1 MALVEMVVQ
10 AVVALEAVREV
21 LVILHPLHHHKEIM
35 LAHPQTKV
43 RLVVVV
49 LVLLEA
55 MAVHPQAVM
64 AVLVRHQVL
73 LVLALPMLA
82 VVAVVFT
89 QVAQQELA
97 GQVAVEMVAH
107 QTETMVLLAQ
117 PTRVAVVVA
126 HLEAVQHSVAVVMV
140 ALAL

>member
-1 MALVEMVVQ
+1 MVLAGMEVL
-10 AVVALEAVREV
+10 AVVALEAVRV
-21 LVILHPLHHHKEIM
+21 VRVILPPLPHHKEIM

-55 MAVHPQAVM
+55 MAVQQLAEM
-64 AVLVRHQVL
+64 AVLVQHQAL
-73 LVLALPMLA
+73 QVLALPTLV

-89 QVAQQELA
+89 QLAQQELA

-107 QTETMVLLAQ
+107 LTEIMVLLEL
-117 PTRVAVVVA
+117 PI
-126 HLEAVQHSVAVVMV
+126 
-140 ALAL
+140 

>member
-1 MALVEMVVQ
+1 
-10 AVVALEAVREV
+10 
-21 LVILHPLHHHKEIM
+21 M

-55 MAVHPQAVM
+55 MAVQQRAVM
-64 AVLVRHQVL
+64 AVLVRHQAL
-73 LVLALPMLA
+73 LVLALPMLE
-82 VVAVVFT
+82 VAEVVFT
-89 QVAQQELA
+89 QLAQQELA

-107 QTETMVLLAQ
+107 QTEIMVSLAQ

-126 HLEAVQHSVAVVMV
+126 HLEAVQHKEAEATAAQ
-140 ALAL
+140 AL